1 MLEALSML
9 LHLSDPSHRF
19 GLAWSESKM
28 GHIISSGEDTTVCK
42 WLVPHSKFPDNS
54 TLRPYHH
61 RDINAYSRLGN
72 SLRPTQIFKCHD
84 SCVNVSKR
92 DLSFMPCLMND
103 CRTCLGTLTKKM
115 YSPV

>member
-1 MLEALSML
+1 MLGSLGIL
-9 LHLSDPSHRF
+9 LHLIESSHRF
-19 GLAWSESKM
+19 GLAWSELKM

-42 WLVPHSKFPDNS
+42 WLVPHPNFPVELDS
-54 TLRPYHH
+54 ETVRY

-92 DLSFMPCLMND
+92 NLSFTTVPHE
-103 CRTCLGTLTKKM
+103 
-115 YSPV
+115 

>member
-1 MLEALSML
+1 MGMLGSLDVL
-9 LHLSDPSHRF
+9 LCVADSPHRF
-19 GLAWSESKM
+19 GLAWSELKT

-42 WLVPHSKFPDNS
+42 WSVPCSNLPDNS
-54 TLRPYHH
+54 ILRLYRH

-92 DLSFMPCLMND
+92 NLSF
-103 CRTCLGTLTKKM
+103 TTT
-115 YSPV
+115 SHE